1 LKLFKTSVFSAIIT
15 LVKISA
21 SFAASKIIAFVAG
34 PSGLAV
40 IGQFYSLTSIF
51 VGFSNGGIGTGVV
64 KYTAEYEND
73 QTKQNELF
81 STAIK
86 VSIYCS
92 VVLGIL
98 IVLFSELLS
107 QSFFESSSFIWPVRC
122 FGITLVFYALNS
134 VLLSIING
142 KRQIKFYTIVNC
154 VGSVISLILTILL
167 VFKYEITGA
176 LYAVV
181 FSQIFVFFVTLWFV
195 YNQPWFEISLF
206 ARPINK
212 IVLGDLGQ
220 YSLMA
225 LIAAI
230 SLPLTQLI
238 LRNLIIQHNGLASA
252 GLWQGMNRISDGY
265 LMIITISLSTYFV
278 PKLAGADDEIIRKEV
293 WNGYKLVLPLV
304 IISSLIIYFSRSFI
318 IKILYTNEF
327 LEMEKLFLFQLL
339 GDFFK
344 ISSFLLATLLSIKK
358 LTKIYIFSEFFF
370 SALYIGLAFYFM
382 NSKDLIGIT
391 QAYFV
396 SYVVSFICLFIFF
409 RKLLLNI

>member
-1 LKLFKTSVFSAIIT
+1 MKLFKTSVFSAIIT
-15 LVKISA
+15 LVRISA
-21 SFAASKIIAFVAG
+21 SFAASKIIAFFAG

-64 KYTAEYEND
+64 KFTAEYEND
-73 QTKQNELF
+73 KNKQNELF

-86 VSIYCS
+86 VSVYCS
-92 VVLGIL
+92 VILGIL
-98 IVLFSELLS
+98 IVLFSKLLS
-107 QSFFESSSFIWPVRC
+107 KSFFESSAFIWPVRW

-142 KRQIKFYTIVNC
+142 KRQIKFYTIINC
-154 VGSVISLILTILL
+154 VGSLISLILTILL

-181 FSQIFVFFVTLWFV
+181 FSQFFVFLVTLWFV
-195 YNQPWFEISLF
+195 YNQPWFELSLF
-206 ARPINK
+206 TKPINK

-293 WNGYKLVLPLV
+293 WNGYKLILPLV
-304 IISSLIIYFSRSFI
+304 IISSLVIYFSRSFI
-318 IKILYTNEF
+318 IRILYTNEF

-358 LTKIYIFSEFFF
+358 LTKIYIFSEVFF
-370 SALYIGLAFYFM
+370 SILYIVLAFYFL

-396 SYVVSFICLFIFF
+396 AYLVSFICLFIFF